1 MDGALTTQHLGL
13 DLGGTY
19 VKWVVVERAQ
29 DTTRTLVT
37 GKALTNAAAG
47 PNGVVDQ
54 LAKLAR
60 AAAAEVGAIASVGVG
75 VPGLHDPATGRTRFL
90 PNIPGDWAGVPV
102 VQRVG
107 AATGVPTVL
116 INDAR
121 AFALAELRL
130 GAGRGA
136 RSLLGITLGTGVGG
150 GIAIDGRVYFGHDG
164 TAGEIGHQTI
174 LPDGPLC
181 GCGNHGCLE
190 ALCRASAITAAC
202 GTATVEEAVA
212 RAGDGDE
219 RALTGL
225 AQVGRY
231 LGIGVSN
238 AVVLF
243 TPDVVVIGGGAA
255 GAGDL
260 LLDPIR
266 VELRKRIHVTDVDQV
281 RIVPTEL
288 GPWAGAIGAAIHGA
302 DSVHNRA
309 NPPP

>member
-1 MDGALTTQHLGL
+1 MDGALTSRHLGL
-13 DLGGTY
+13 DLGGTFI
-19 VKWVVVERAQ
+19 KWVVIESTPQ
-29 DTTRTLVT
+29 GTRTVAT
-37 GKALTNAAAG
+37 GKAATNANGG
-47 PNGVVDQ
+47 PGRVVDQ
-54 LAKLAR
+54 LAELGR
-60 AAAAEVGAIASVGVG
+60 AAAAEVGTVATVGVG

-102 VQRVG
+102 VDPIR
-107 AATGVPTVL
+107 AALRVPTVL

-121 AFALAELRL
+121 AVALAELRL

-150 GIAIDGRVYFGHDG
+150 GVVIDGGLHFGHDG

-181 GCGNHGCLE
+181 GCGNYGCLE
-190 ALCRASAITAAC
+190 ALCRASAISAAC
-202 GTATVEEAVA
+202 GCASVEEAVA
-212 RAGDGDE
+212 RARAGDD
-219 RALTGL
+219 RARAGL
-225 AQVGRY
+225 EQIGRY
-231 LGIGVSN
+231 LGLGISN
-238 AVVLF
+238 AVVLI

-266 VELRKRIHVTDVDQV
+266 VELRKRIHVTNVDQV
-281 RIVPTEL
+281 RLVLTEL

-302 DSVHNRA
+302 GSVQNISV
-309 NPPP
+309 

>member
-1 MDGALTTQHLGL
+1 MDSALTSRHVGL

-19 VKWVVVERAQ
+19 VKWVVVESTP
-29 DTTRTLVT
+29 DGTRTVAT
-37 GKALTNAAAG
+37 GKAATNANGG
-47 PNGVVDQ
+47 PGGVVDQ
-54 LAKLAR
+54 LAALGR
-60 AAAAEVGAIASVGVG
+60 AAAAEVGSVASVGVG

-102 VQRVG
+102 VDRVR
-107 AATGVPTVL
+107 AAIGVPTVL

-136 RSLLGITLGTGVGG
+136 RSLLGVTLGTGVGG
-150 GIAIDGRVYFGHDG
+150 GVVIDGRVLFGHDG

-181 GCGNHGCLE
+181 GCGNYGCLE
-190 ALCRASAITAAC
+190 ALCRASAIATAC
-202 GTATVEEAVA
+202 GCASVEEAVA
-212 RAGDGDE
+212 RARQGDDSA
-219 RALTGL
+219 RAGL
-225 AQVGRY
+225 ALVGRY
-231 LGIGVSN
+231 LGIGISN
-238 AVVLF
+238 AVVLI

-266 VELRKRIHVTDVDQV
+266 SELRKRIHVTNIDEV
-281 RIVPTEL
+281 RVVLTEL

-302 DSVHNRA
+302 DSVQNVSV
-309 NPPP
+309 

>member
-1 MDGALTTQHLGL
+1 MDGALTSRHLGL

-19 VKWVVVERAQ
+19 VKWVVLESAPRG
-29 DTTRTLVT
+29 TRTVVSGKVATNT
-37 GKALTNAAAG
+37 GRG
-47 PNGVVDQ
+47 PSGVVDQ
-54 LAKLAR
+54 LAELGR
-60 AAAAEVGAIASVGVG
+60 AAASEVGAVDTVGVG

-90 PNIPGDWAGVPV
+90 PNVPGDWAGVAVAEPI
-102 VQRVG
+102 G
-107 AATGVPTVL
+107 AALNVSTVL

-136 RSLLGITLGTGVGG
+136 STLLGITLGTGVGG
-150 GIAIDGRVYFGHDG
+150 GIAIDGQIYFGHDG
-164 TAGEIGHQTI
+164 TAGEFGHQTI

-212 RAGDGDE
+212 RARQGEE
-219 RALTGL
+219 RARAGL

-238 AVVLF
+238 AVVLL

-260 LLDPIR
+260 LFDPVR
-266 VELRKRIHVTDVDQV
+266 LELRKRIHVTNVDQV
-281 RIVPTEL
+281 RVVSTEL
-288 GPWAGAIGAAIHGA
+288 GPWAGAVGAAIYGA
-302 DSVHNRA
+302 DSVHNKA
-309 NPPP
+309 V

>member
-1 MDGALTTQHLGL
+1 MDGALTSRHLGL

-19 VKWVVVERAQ
+19 VKWVVVESTPQ
-29 DTTRTLVT
+29 GTRTVAT
-37 GKALTNAAAG
+37 GKAATNANGG
-47 PNGVVDQ
+47 PGGVVDQ
-54 LAKLAR
+54 LAELGR
-60 AAAAEVGAIASVGVG
+60 AAAAEVGSVTSVGVG

-102 VQRVG
+102 VDPIRTAV
-107 AATGVPTVL
+107 GVPTVL

-136 RSLLGITLGTGVGG
+136 RSLIGIALGTGVGG
-150 GIAIDGRVYFGHDG
+150 GVVIDGRVHFGHDG

-181 GCGNHGCLE
+181 GCGNYGCLE
-190 ALCRASAITAAC
+190 ALCRASAISAAC
-202 GTATVEEAVA
+202 GCASVEEAVA
-212 RAGDGDE
+212 RARDGDE
-219 RALTGL
+219 RARAGFALI
-225 AQVGRY
+225 GRY
-231 LGIGVSN
+231 LGLGISN
-238 AVVLF
+238 AVVLI
-243 TPDVVVIGGGAA
+243 TPDVVVIGGGTA

-266 VELRKRIHVTDVDQV
+266 RELQKRIHVTNIDQV
-281 RIVPTEL
+281 RVVLTEL

-302 DSVHNRA
+302 DSVQNISV
-309 NPPP
+309 

>member
-1 MDGALTTQHLGL
+1 MDGALTSRHLGL
-13 DLGGTY
+13 DLGGTFI
-19 VKWVVVERAQ
+19 KWVVVESTPQ
-29 DTTRTLVT
+29 GTRTVAT
-37 GKALTNAAAG
+37 GKAATNANGG
-47 PNGVVDQ
+47 PGRVVDQ
-54 LAKLAR
+54 LAELGR
-60 AAAAEVGAIASVGVG
+60 AAAAEVGTVATVGVG

-102 VQRVG
+102 VDPVK
-107 AATGVPTVL
+107 AALGVPTVL

-150 GIAIDGRVYFGHDG
+150 GVVIDGGLHFGHDG

-181 GCGNHGCLE
+181 GCGNYGCLE
-190 ALCRASAITAAC
+190 ALCRASAISAAC
-202 GTATVEEAVA
+202 GCASVEEAVA
-212 RAGDGDE
+212 RARAGDD
-219 RALTGL
+219 RARAGL
-225 AQVGRY
+225 EQIGRY
-231 LGIGVSN
+231 LGLGISN
-238 AVVLF
+238 AVVLI

-266 VELRKRIHVTDVDQV
+266 VELRKRIHVTNVDQV
-281 RIVPTEL
+281 RLVLTEL

-302 DSVHNRA
+302 GSVQNISV
-309 NPPP
+309 

>member
-1 MDGALTTQHLGL
+1 MDGALTTRHVGL

-19 VKWVVVERAQ
+19 VKWVVVESAPQGR
-29 DTTRTLVT
+29 RTVASGKMVT
-37 GKALTNAAAG
+37 STDGG
-47 PNGVVDQ
+47 PSGVVDQ
-54 LAKLAR
+54 LAELGR
-60 AAAAEVGAIASVGVG
+60 AAASKVGAVASVGVG

-102 VQRVG
+102 VERIR
-107 AATGVPTVL
+107 AAVGVPTVL

-136 RSLLGITLGTGVGG
+136 RSLVGITLGTGVGG
-150 GIAIDGRVYFGHDG
+150 GVVIDGQVYFGHDG

-181 GCGNHGCLE
+181 GCGNQGCLE
-190 ALCRASAITAAC
+190 ALCRASAISAAC
-202 GTATVEEAVA
+202 GCASVEEAVA
-212 RAGDGDE
+212 RAREGDE
-219 RALTGL
+219 RARAGL

-238 AVVLF
+238 AVVLL
-243 TPDVVVIGGGAA
+243 TPDIVVIGGGTA

-266 VELRKRIHVTDVDQV
+266 VELRKRIHVTNVDQV
-281 RIVPTEL
+281 RVVLTEL

-302 DSVHNRA
+302 DSVQNIA
-309 NPPP
+309 V